1 MLHFHFQ
8 NVGLFRTNHNQFPV
22 LQWKN
27 NEVAILE
34 IWFFFINSVPWFMDR
49 YRYSSICLR
58 ISSAVLIYII
68 PILQSMHDTDRC
80 RLGKQFQV
88 NNYYKQ
94 YMYLYNFIIRLYVT
108 RPLRTI
114 FQYLRLFHAWNVG
127 HSWYMRSIRI
137 SFIVFHAVF
146 FR

>member
-1 MLHFHFQ
+1 
-8 NVGLFRTNHNQFPV
+8 
-22 LQWKN
+22 
-27 NEVAILE
+27 
-34 IWFFFINSVPWFMDR
+34 MDR

-88 NNYYKQ
+88 NYNYYKQ

-114 FQYLRLFHAWNVG
+114 FLPRMKCWSFVIYAQYTYFIE
-127 HSWYMRSIRI
+127 SITCSIFFSLMSRRI
-137 SFIVFHAVF
+137 SPTHPLPRFIQGRSYV
-146 FR
+146 RLE